1 MKIDVNT
8 IHLWIRNCT
17 ATNSTLSKVQQYIHI
32 GSSIIISL
40 YKRNSMEHDS
50 SDGGYSSV
58 PNKHNGYAYNFIEKC
73 LAQTRFFL
81 YPFLTLANVKPILCL
96 KTYV

>member
-1 MKIDVNT
+1 
-8 IHLWIRNCT
+8 
-17 ATNSTLSKVQQYIHI
+17 
-32 GSSIIISL
+32 
-40 YKRNSMEHDS
+40 MEHDS

-81 YPFLTLANVKPILCL
+81 YPFLTLAKVKPILCL